1 MKLNLLQLSMLLD
14 LVETKMFA
22 FYATIEEDEYIDELQ
37 ELEELKLILGA
48 QIHAE
53 LIISSI
59 EDALNELV
67 S

>member
-1 MKLNLLQLSMLLD
+1 MTLDLEQLSMLLD
-14 LVETKMFA
+14 LVETKIFA
-22 FYATIEEDEYIDELQ
+22 FYETIEEDEYIDELQ
-37 ELEELKLILGA
+37 ELEELKLVLVE

>member
-1 MKLNLLQLSMLLD
+1 MKLNLVQLSRLLD
-14 LVETKMFA
+14 LVETKIFA
-22 FYATIEEDEYIDELQ
+22 FYETIEEDEYVDELQ
-37 ELEELKLILGA
+37 ELEELKLVLVE